1 MDMKMP
7 VINQCDANQCAYNS
21 DNQCHA
27 MAITIGDGNNPLCD
41 TAFKYS
47 TKGGVPKLTGGVGAC
62 KVTSCMFNKSL
73 ECSSEGIE
81 VKMHSNN
88 AECNTFQAK

>member
-1 MDMKMP
+1 MP
-7 VINQCDANQCAYNS
+7 SVNQCDADQCAYNS

-27 MAITIGDGNNPLCD
+27 MAITIGDENNPLCD

-47 TKGGVPKLTGGVGAC
+47 TKGGVPELAGSVGAC
-62 KVTSCMFNKSL
+62 KVTSCKLNRSL
-73 ECSSEGIE
+73 ECSSKGIE

-88 AECNTFQAK
+88 PACNTFQTK